1 MRGGVGRYLPLLVIW
16 LPLLINAGH
25 VVGFTAW
32 TTWLS
37 FTPSDLLPEYDWAGL
52 RSYRG
57 VLRTE
62 NTEVAY
68 INLLIYGV
76 SFVGLTTLVGF
87 VPAGLSHPHIPPPNP
102 LRPPY

>member
-1 MRGGVGRYLPLLVIW
+1 MRGRLGSSLPLLVIW

-68 INLLIYGV
+68 INLLIYSV
-76 SFVGLTTLVGF
+76 AVGGGTTLLGF
-87 VPAGLSHPHIPPPNP
+87 VPAVPIGPRHRREKLAPPV
-102 LRPPY
+102 